1 MPTVT
6 LTCTA
11 NMAAPPRAVHAGV
24 NALVFYK
31 NQADNVGVIFGTAG
45 DVMLLGKLPNGATLL
60 SADGRVGVMST
71 TLNYVL
77 RVVYPFA
84 GGTTFT
90 TISPVLTA
98 TSVVR
103 LSLTAPYKVSISD
116 SEPLN
121 YATLQLYVTT
131 GASATTSFSIGGM
144 VLYTADGQENGL

>member
-1 MPTVT
+1 
-6 LTCTA
+6 
-11 NMAAPPRAVHAGV
+11 MAAPPRAVHAGV
-24 NALVFYK
+24 NALVFSK
-31 NQADNVGVIFGTAG
+31 NQADNAGVIFGTAG